1 MLHIDIVHEHYA
13 SCIALYM
20 QAMYRPPPNSQQY
33 YSAPPAQVLAPS
45 HWATTGAQFQYYHTA
60 GPPIGQGAY
69 REGMQGIRYAPQ
81 MHFQQ
86 TQRPMFQQGAPGT
99 FQQTQGPMFQQ
110 RAPGNFQQTQGPM
123 FQQGATSPF
132 QQTQGPMFL
141 QGATSPFQQTQGPM
155 FQQTQM
161 SPFQQI
167 QGQPAQQT
175 ASLQTFAAQ
184 SHGVQPKG
192 QGPAFPQSEPH
203 GCF

>member
-1 MLHIDIVHEHYA
+1 MFEKLVGCNYGLVCPIDIVHEHYA
-13 SCIALYM
+13 PCIALYM

-33 YSAPPAQVLAPS
+33 YSTPPAQVPAPS

-60 GPPIGQGAY
+60 GPPTGQGAY
-69 REGMQGIRYAPQ
+69 RVGMQGIGYAPQ

-110 RAPGNFQQTQGPM
+110 GAPGNFQQTQGPM
-123 FQQGATSPF
+123 FQQGT
-132 QQTQGPMFL
+132 
-141 QGATSPFQQTQGPM
+141 TSPFQQTQGPM
-155 FQQTQM
+155 FQQAQM

-175 ASLQTFAAQ
+175 ANLQTFAAQ